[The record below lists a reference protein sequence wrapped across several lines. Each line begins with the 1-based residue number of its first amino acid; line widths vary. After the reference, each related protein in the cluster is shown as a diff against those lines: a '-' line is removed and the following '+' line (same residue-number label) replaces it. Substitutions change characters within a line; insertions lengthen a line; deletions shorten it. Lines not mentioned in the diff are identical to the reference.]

1 MPVRNVVGED
11 ERARFI
17 TSKQAQ
23 AAFGEKSWNT
33 MTADAMGASF
43 TSQVARDP
51 QTKWHVLGLG
61 GAVEEAFGAA
71 WGLVAEAVYLAH
83 TAHDLH
89 QEKEKDKK

>member
-1 MPVRNVVGED
+1 
-11 ERARFI
+11 
-17 TSKQAQ
+17 
-23 AAFGEKSWNT
+23 

-51 QTKWHVLGLG
+51 QTKWHVLGLAVG
-61 GAVEEAFGAA
+61 GAVEEAFEAA
-71 WGLVAEAVYLAH
+71 WGLVAEAVHLAD